1 MSYRIY
7 TTEGI
12 ILKHAN
18 FGEANLVVWVLTR
31 DLGLIIA
38 SVQAGRTVHSKLR
51 PAIAD
56 YSLVRLS
63 AVRGKNGWKA
73 TNAVAERNY
82 FFDCS
87 NEKNRHTLA
96 QLSSAILRLMPGESQ
111 HSEIFDLTKSGFEHL
126 ISVPEYD
133 LPLFESLF
141 MLRFLHLLG
150 YVAPD
155 IRTKNFLEKKN
166 EWNDGILK
174 SVVHEK
180 KEIILTI
187 NKALESSQL
196 V

>member
-38 SVQAGRTVHSKLR
+38 SVQAGRTAHSKLR

-96 QLSSAILRLMPGESQ
+96 QLTSAILRLMPGESQ
-111 HSEIFDLTKSGFEHL
+111 HSEIFDLTKSGFDHL
-126 ISVPEYD
+126 IFVPEYD

-155 IRTKNFLEKKN
+155 VRTKNFWKKRMN
-166 EWNDGILK
+166 GTMEYLNRLFT
-174 SVVHEK
+174 K
-180 KEIILTI
+180 KKKLF
-187 NKALESSQL
+187 
-196 V
+196 